1 MNIQNH
7 DFIRSFKLFILF
19 QAALCSK
26 FSSSSLTILSLQGV
40 YASASLSLFHHSLW
54 GKQASIRSSTE
65 EMTTWQRT
73 EASRQEPTRNCGLPI
88 TTRIWQEILQPKLSL
103 EMAAVSSARWDNL
116 MRGPELKPLKSLP
129 DSWPTEM

>member
-54 GKQASIRSSTE
+54 GKQASISSSTE

-73 EASRQEPTRNCGLPI
+73 DCGLPI
-88 TTRIWQEILQPKLSL
+88 TMRIWQQVLQPKLSL
-103 EMAAVSSARWDNL
+103 EMAAVSSARL
-116 MRGPELKPLKSLP
+116 RQPHER
-129 DSWPTEM
+129 SWAKTTQVTPRLLTNRNVNNTYLLF